1 MRKVLLPFPVL
12 ALLAGCANLNDP
24 TTAIVTVETAY
35 AGAVSAEIVYLNSGK
50 ADPVLVKQIEGYRL
64 NAHGVLAPLAEA
76 AGSGTPPTSDAA
88 AAAHA
93 AVTGFVEFLKAN
105 KIGSN

>member
-1 MRKVLLPFPVL
+1 MRKIAVILGVL
-12 ALLAGCANLNDP
+12 ALSACANLNDP
-24 TTAIVTVETAY
+24 TTAIVTAETAY

-50 ADPVLVKQIEGYRL
+50 ADPALVKQIEGYRL

-76 AGSGTPPTSDAA
+76 AGSGTPPTSDEAA
-88 AAAHA
+88 AAEL
-93 AVTGFVEFLKAN
+93 AVSGFTEFLKAN